1 MTVSVIR
8 DKIANSSIDELLKNR
23 EKLRSGIKKDLQ
35 PKLNEWG
42 MWLETVEISDVN
54 IASNSLFS
62 NMQAETKEAKR
73 LEATMITAESS
84 DEIRTMNMQRNSKYE

>member
-54 IASNSLFS
+54 IASNTLFS

-73 LEATMITAESS
+73 LEATMIQAESN
-84 DEIRTMNMQRNSKYE
+84 DEIRHMKMQRDFKYD